1 MILKKTCLLIFDRAS
16 FHIKQDII
24 DFLNL
29 KNIHYVIIPLGF
41 TRYIQPMD
49 LSINKPLKT
58 AIKEKYLNFQQL
70 HINKITENNFSIKD
84 KDIINF
90 INEIWNTDNIIK
102 KDII

>member
-1 MILKKTCLLIFDRAS
+1 MFLFNRAS
-16 FHIKQDII
+16 CHINQEII

-29 KNIHYVIIPLGF
+29 KKIHYVIIPFGF
-41 TRYIQPMD
+41 TGYLQPMD
-49 LSINKPLKT
+49 LSINKLLKT

-102 KDII
+102 KYII